1 MKKIININLSGRVI
15 MIEDTAYEK
24 LKAYIDSLRQ
34 YFAKEEGADEIINDI
49 ENRIAELMNDKIRK
63 GAPAISDAHIEE
75 IALHMGRPE
84 DFAAEEANEFE
95 TGSKQ
100 KAEYAHAKASDSAG
114 RKKGRLYRD
123 ANDKF
128 LGGVCSGIAEYFG
141 MDPAIVRILFVIVTI
156 SGFGF
161 GVFIYILLWVI
172 LPSKNLENPI
182 TKRLYRNPDDKM
194 IAGVAGGLA
203 AYFGQE
209 TKIFRLIFAA
219 PLIIGIFITLIRGI
233 FWSLSFP
240 FFPGFFFGSAGSTFI
255 LAYCILWIVL
265 PEAKT
270 DYEKMEMRGEKI
282 DVNKIAKNMKERV
295 REWGEEVKGSAQDL
309 RDKAKKYAD
318 TRGQSFTSEVNH
330 AMRQNRSGFFRAIGT
345 LVKVFLL
352 FIVSMI
358 VLCLVVSL
366 AGVAIGGFAWW
377 PVNNFLWTDD
387 WQKFFA
393 LGALNFLVLI
403 PLIGLITWLIRRI
416 MGIRSRHSYLGW
428 IFGILWMGG
437 WVSLVLFGISMAR
450 EFREY
455 EGTGETSV
463 ATVRPDIDKLT
474 LTVSDPKL
482 YYGGNFS
489 WMMNDHDHDYD
500 YDGQGFD
507 LSSDTLKL
515 SWINFNI
522 DKSLDSLYH
531 VSVRTYSF
539 GSTKDAA
546 IDRAEK
552 LQYKVIVRDSMLDL
566 ANGFSIYKDDKWR
579 GQTVVV
585 NIQVP
590 VGKKIRLDESVK
602 GKLIPAVVMNDKSHA
617 NKKFSFKGRKGVCW
631 KADVDYTMQENGKLI
646 DKESNKEIDADCHK
660 GSHWRKRKRK
670 TVEM

>member
-15 MIEDTAYEK
+15 MIEDSAYEK
-24 LKAYIDSLRQ
+24 LKDYIDSLRQ
-34 YFAKEEGADEIINDI
+34 YFSKEEGVDEIINDI
-49 ENRIAELMNDKIRK
+49 ESRIAELMNDKIRK
-63 GAPAISDAHIEE
+63 GASAITDEHIEE
-75 IALHMGRPE
+75 IATHMGRPE
-84 DFAAEEANEFE
+84 DLAAEEANEYE
-95 TGSKQ
+95 PVSKQ
-100 KAEYAHAKASDSAG
+100 NTEHSYTKASDSTG
-114 RKKGRLYRD
+114 RKKERLYRD
-123 ANDKF
+123 RNDKF

-141 MDPAIVRILFVIVTI
+141 MDPAIVRILVVIVSL

-161 GVFIYILLWVI
+161 GVFIYILLWII
-172 LPSKNLENPI
+172 LPSKSLENPI

-219 PLIIGIFITLIRGI
+219 PLIIGIIITLVRGI

-265 PEAKT
+265 PEANT

-282 DVNKIAKNMKERV
+282 DVNKIAQNMKERV
-295 REWGEEVKGSAQDL
+295 REWGEEVKGSAHDL

-318 TRGQSFTSEVNH
+318 TRGQAFASEVNQ
-330 AMRQNRSGFFRAIGT
+330 AIRKNRSGFFYLFGT
-345 LVKVFLL
+345 LIKVFLL
-352 FIVSMI
+352 FILSMI
-358 VLCLVVSL
+358 VLGIVVSL
-366 AGVAIGGFAWW
+366 SGVAIGGFAWW
-377 PVNNFLWTDD
+377 PVNNFLWSDD
-387 WQKFFA
+387 WQKLFA

-428 IFGILWMGG
+428 IFGILWIAG

-450 EFREY
+450 EFSEY
-455 EGTGETSV
+455 EGTTETSV
-463 ATVRPDIDKLT
+463 ATIKPGVHKLT

-489 WMMNDHDHDYD
+489 WAMDEDERDYE
-500 YDGQGFD
+500 GHGFD

-515 SWINFNI
+515 SWVNFNI
-522 DKSLDSLYH
+522 EKSLDSLYH
-531 VSVRTYSF
+531 VSVKTYSF

-546 IDRAEK
+546 INRAEN
-552 LQYKVIVRDSMLDL
+552 LQYKVVVNDSTLNL
-566 ANGFSIYKDDKWR
+566 ANGYSISKDDKWR

-585 NIQVP
+585 NILVP
-590 VGKKIRLDESVK
+590 EGKKIRFDESVK
-602 GKLIPAVVMNDKSHA
+602 GKLLPAMVMNDKRQV
-617 NKKFSFKGRKGVCW
+617 NRKFGFKGRKGVCW
-631 KADVDYTMQENGKLI
+631 KADVDYTMQENGRLI
-646 DKESNKEIDADCHK
+646 DKETNKELDSDCHK
-660 GSHWRKRKRK
+660 GRHKRKRDRD

>member
-1 MKKIININLSGRVI
+1 
-15 MIEDTAYEK
+15 MIEDSAYEK

-34 YFAKEEGADEIINDI
+34 YFSKEEGVDEIINDI
-49 ENRIAELMNDKIRK
+49 ESRIAELMNDKIRK
-63 GAPAISDAHIEE
+63 GAAAITDAHIEE
-75 IALHMGRPE
+75 ISIHMGRPE
-84 DFAAEEANEFE
+84 DLAAEEANEYEPF
-95 TGSKQ
+95 SKLNT
-100 KAEYAHAKASDSAG
+100 EHSYTKASDSTV
-114 RKKGRLYRD
+114 KKKERLYRD
-123 ANDKF
+123 RSDKF

-141 MDPAIVRILFVIVTI
+141 MDPAIVRILFVIVSL

-161 GVFIYILLWVI
+161 GAFIYILLWII
-172 LPSKNLENPI
+172 LPSKSLENPT

-219 PLIIGIFITLIRGI
+219 PLIIGIVITLIRGI

-240 FFPGFFFGSAGSTFI
+240 FFPDFFFGSAGSTFI
-255 LAYCILWIVL
+255 LAYCILWFVL

-282 DVNKIAKNMKERV
+282 DVNKIAQNMKERV
-295 REWGEEVKGSAQDL
+295 REWGEEVKDSAQDL

-318 TRGQSFTSEVNH
+318 TRGQTFASEVNQ
-330 AMRQNRSGFFRAIGT
+330 AMRHNRSGLFYVLGT

-352 FIVSMI
+352 FTLSMI
-358 VLCLVVSL
+358 VLGLVVSL

-377 PVNNFLWTDD
+377 PLNNFLWTDD
-387 WQKFFA
+387 WQKLFA

-428 IFGILWMGG
+428 IFGILWIAG

-455 EGTGETSV
+455 EGTAETSV
-463 ATVRPDIDKLT
+463 ATIMPNVDRLT

-482 YYGGNFS
+482 YYEGNFS
-489 WMMNDHDHDYD
+489 WMMDEDEYDNDYE
-500 YDGQGFD
+500 GQGFD

-515 SWINFNI
+515 SWVNFNI
-522 DKSLDSLYH
+522 EKSLDSLYH
-531 VSVRTYSF
+531 VSVKTYSF
-539 GSTKDAA
+539 GSTEDAA
-546 IDRAEK
+546 IDRAEN
-552 LQYKVIVRDSMLDL
+552 LQYKVVVKDSILNL
-566 ANGFSIYKDDKWR
+566 ANGYSISKEDKWR

-585 NIQVP
+585 NILVP
-590 VGKKIRLDESVK
+590 EGRKIRFDESVK
-602 GKLIPAVVMNDKSHA
+602 GKLFPAVVMNDKRQV
-617 NKKFSFKGRKGVCW
+617 NRKFGFKGRKGVCW
-631 KADVDYTMQENGKLI
+631 KADVDYTMQENGRLI
-646 DKESNKEIDADCHK
+646 DNVTNNEIDSDCHK
-660 GSHWRKRKRK
+660 GKHRRKGKRD

>member
-1 MKKIININLSGRVI
+1 

-34 YFAKEEGADEIINDI
+34 YFSKEEGVDEIINDI
-49 ENRIAELMNDKIRK
+49 ESRIAELMNDKIRK
-63 GAPAISDAHIEE
+63 GAAAITDEYIEE
-75 IALHMGRPE
+75 IATHMGRPE
-84 DFAAEEANEFE
+84 DLAAEEANEYE
-95 TGSKQ
+95 PVSKQ
-100 KAEYAHAKASDSAG
+100 NTEHSYTKASDSTG
-114 RKKGRLYRD
+114 RKKERLYRD
-123 ANDKF
+123 RNDKF

-141 MDPAIVRILFVIVTI
+141 MDPAIVRILFVIVSL

-161 GVFIYILLWVI
+161 GVFIYILLWII
-172 LPSKNLENPI
+172 LPSKSLENPI

-209 TKIFRLIFAA
+209 TKIFRLIFSA
-219 PLIIGIFITLIRGI
+219 PLIIGIVITLIGGI

-282 DVNKIAKNMKERV
+282 DVNKIAQNMKERV

-318 TRGQSFTSEVNH
+318 TRGQAFASEVNQ
-330 AMRQNRSGFFRAIGT
+330 AMRQNRSGFFYVFGT

-352 FIVSMI
+352 FILSMI
-358 VLCLVVSL
+358 VLGLVVSIT
-366 AGVAIGGFAWW
+366 GVAIGGFAWW
-377 PVNNFLWTDD
+377 PINNFLWSDD
-387 WQKFFA
+387 WQKLFA

-416 MGIRSRHSYLGW
+416 MGVRSRHSYLGW
-428 IFGILWMGG
+428 IFGILWIAG
-437 WVSLVLFGISMAR
+437 WVSLVLFGISMAK

-455 EGTGETSV
+455 EGTAETSV
-463 ATVRPDIDKLT
+463 ATVKPGVDKLT

-482 YYGGNFS
+482 YYEGNFS
-489 WMMNDHDHDYD
+489 WVMDEDEYDNDYE
-500 YDGQGFD
+500 GQGFD

-515 SWINFNI
+515 SWVNFNI
-522 DKSLDSLYH
+522 NKSLDSLYH
-531 VSVRTYSF
+531 VSVRTYCF
-539 GSTKDAA
+539 GSTEDAA
-546 IDRAEK
+546 IDRAEN
-552 LQYKVIVRDSMLDL
+552 LQYKVVVKDSILNL
-566 ANGFSIYKDDKWR
+566 ANGYSISKDDKWR

-585 NIQVP
+585 NILVP
-590 VGKKIRLDESVK
+590 EGKKIRFDESVK
-602 GKLIPAVVMNDKSHA
+602 GKLLPAVVMNDKRQGSR
-617 NKKFSFKGRKGVCW
+617 KFSFKGRKAICW
-631 KADVDYTMQENGKLI
+631 KPDVDYTMQENGRLL
-646 DKESNKEIDADCHK
+646 DNETNKEIDSDCYKERH
-660 GSHWRKRKRK
+660 KRKRNRD
-670 TVEM
+670 TFEM